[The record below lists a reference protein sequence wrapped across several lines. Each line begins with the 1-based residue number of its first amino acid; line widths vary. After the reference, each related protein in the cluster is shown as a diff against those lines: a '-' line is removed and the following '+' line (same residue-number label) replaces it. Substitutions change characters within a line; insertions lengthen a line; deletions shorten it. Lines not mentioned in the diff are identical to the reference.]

1 MLTFAATFVYRWL
14 TVDFTNDQFVHVSR
28 ARQILLGEVPVRD
41 FFDPG
46 LPLQYYASA
55 AALHLAGGMLLGE
68 AVLTISFIALGAA
81 LAYSLGARLSRSHT
95 IGAAAALVAVATFPR
110 LYGYPKVFLFVLAI
124 ACAWRYAER
133 QTTLNL
139 CLLAVMTAGA
149 FLFRHDHGVY
159 IGIALSVFLLL
170 LQPAQPATGR
180 EGLVRWRGAVPAARY
195 VGLTALLLLPFFV
208 FIQSVVGLPRY
219 VGGVAPQAQSIS
231 TLRLNTLPLR
241 IDWSAPLVDVD
252 PRSERRI
259 YVRWRDDATDAARHE
274 RERKYGL
281 TRPVADQDRTW
292 SYVVTDE
299 DPEIIS
305 ALLTDALVADTHGID
320 REHAR
325 VAVVETMYQRLQRW
339 IPVLRM
345 RIAPGILTSENAV
358 GWLYYVTL
366 ALPFAG
372 AVILLARR
380 RTRIEQLPQTATDAR
395 RGRAL
400 APNGELAVVGALI
413 VLCFVIGQALVRES
427 PESRIPDVATPMAV
441 LGAWITGRWIR
452 RTPGRARLRVATAI
466 VFWLVTLWGAAAL
479 GTFGERLLASGL
491 IGGPTAARERL
502 AAVNDY
508 LTTRPLEGWR
518 DSDSTGL
525 RALAQWAV
533 VCTAPSDRLLVT
545 WFAPELFFYAER
557 PFAGGQVYLHPGWHS
572 SPADQELTIQRM
584 KQQRV
589 PVVLTMTESEPRI
602 RKAFPLVLDYV
613 DRQYTL
619 AARSSFGSPREYG
632 VFVDRDIPAAGLYE
646 PLNLPCYR

>member
-1 MLTFAATFVYRWL
+1 MFAATFVYRWL

-55 AALHLAGGMLLGE
+55 AALHLAGGMLIGE
-68 AVLTISFIALGAA
+68 AVLTIFFVSLGAA
-81 LAYSLGARLSRSHT
+81 LAYSLGSRLAGSRT
-95 IGAAAALVAVATFPR
+95 IGTAAALIAIATFPR

-133 QTTLNL
+133 RTTLNL
-139 CLLAVMTAGA
+139 CLMAVMTAVA
-149 FLFRHDHGVY
+149 FLFRHDHGLY
-159 IGIALSVFLLL
+159 IGIALTVFLVLL
-170 LQPAQPATGR
+170 RPASPTT
-180 EGLVRWRGAVPAARY
+180 EDVRRDGWRAAVPAGTY

-208 FIQSVVGLPRY
+208 FIQSVVGIPRY

-231 TLRLNTLPLR
+231 TFRLNTLPLR
-241 IDWSAPLVDVD
+241 IDWSAPMVDVD

-259 YVRWRDDATDAARHE
+259 YVRWREDATDDARHE
-274 RERKYGL
+274 RERQYGL
-281 TRPVADQDRTW
+281 ARPVADQDRTW

-299 DPEIIS
+299 DSETIA
-305 ALLTDALVADTHGID
+305 ALLTDPLVADTHGID

-325 VAVVETMYQRLQRW
+325 VAVVETTYQRLQQW
-339 IPVLRM
+339 IPILRM

-358 GWLYYVTL
+358 VWLYYVIL
-366 ALPFAG
+366 ALPFVG
-372 AVILLARR
+372 AIMLLSRR
-380 RTRIEQLPQTATDAR
+380 RTRVEQPPEAVTDR
-395 RGRAL
+395 RGDRAL
-400 APNGELAVVGALI
+400 ASNREFAVVGALI

-427 PESRIPDVATPMAV
+427 PESRIPDVATPMVV
-441 LGAWITGRWIR
+441 LGAWVAGRWIR
-452 RTPGRARLRVATAI
+452 HSPRRAPLRAATAT
-466 VFWLVTLWGAAAL
+466 VFWLVTFWGAAAL
-479 GTFGERLLASGL
+479 GSFGERLLASGL
-491 IGGPTAARERL
+491 PGGPAAARERL

-508 LTTRPLEGWR
+508 LTSRPLDGWT
-518 DSDSTGL
+518 DTGSTGL
-525 RALAQWAV
+525 RVLAQWAV

-572 SPADQELTIQRM
+572 STADQELTIQRM
-584 KQQRV
+584 MQQRV
-589 PVVLTMTESEPRI
+589 PVVLTMTESEPAI
-602 RKAFPLVLDYV
+602 RKAFPLVLDYL

-619 AARSSFGSPREYG
+619 AARSTFGSPREYG
-632 VFVDRDIPAAGLYE
+632 VFVNRDMPPAGVYE